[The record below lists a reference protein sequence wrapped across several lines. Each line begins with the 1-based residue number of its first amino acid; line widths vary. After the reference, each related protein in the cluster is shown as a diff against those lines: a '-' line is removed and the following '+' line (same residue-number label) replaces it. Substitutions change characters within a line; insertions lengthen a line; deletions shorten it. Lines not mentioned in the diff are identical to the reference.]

1 MPTSTLIDGLSV
13 SRRLSVYGIYSWK
26 TLEELVLNIDD
37 VSEHLVN
44 IVSELAAVRGGDI
57 PGQVDGGMLQVYL
70 WGDNG
75 TREIFHSIDDVNHW
89 LNKRLQLINKEI
101 DLRLYPLV
109 LCHLD
114 LCRRNIK
121 LMEDNS
127 ICLLDWGHAGFFPR
141 FFEAAAVSSIN
152 DNAAYG
158 NSLHKAIIKE
168 AKLTERGGGE
178 ECVKL
183 LLRARAASLRYIL

>member
-1 MPTSTLIDGLSV
+1 MAE
-13 SRRLSVYGIYSWK
+13 RLSVYGIYSWK

-168 AKLTERGGGE
+168 AKLTERGGGKNVLS
-178 ECVKL
+178 C
-183 LLRARAASLRYIL
+183 S